1 MAATRP
7 HFARHGTRPYLE
19 AASKSCDQLSVLSL
33 TRIIAI
39 AAAIAFALP
48 GVWAMVAP
56 RSFFESL
63 ARFEPYNQHFV
74 QDIGAFQLGLA
85 AVLLLPAIAAGV
97 SGVTT
102 ALLGAGL
109 GSALHV
115 ASHVVGRE
123 LGGAPERDTP
133 QFTALTLV
141 LLVTGLLRWRG
152 ERRGPVR

>member
-1 MAATRP
+1 MAITTD
-7 HFARHGTRPYLE
+7 HGSR
-19 AASKSCDQLSVLSL
+19 SVLSL
-33 TRIIAI
+33 TRIVAL
-39 AAAIAFALP
+39 AAGVAFALP
-48 GVWAMVAP
+48 GAWAMVAP

-85 AVLLLPAIAAGV
+85 AVLLLPAIAARL

-102 ALLGAGL
+102 ALFGAGV

-115 ASHVVGRE
+115 GSHIVGRD
-123 LGGAPERDTP
+123 LGGSPERDIP

-141 LLVTGLLRWRG
+141 LLATGVLRWRG
-152 ERRGPVR
+152 ERPGPPR